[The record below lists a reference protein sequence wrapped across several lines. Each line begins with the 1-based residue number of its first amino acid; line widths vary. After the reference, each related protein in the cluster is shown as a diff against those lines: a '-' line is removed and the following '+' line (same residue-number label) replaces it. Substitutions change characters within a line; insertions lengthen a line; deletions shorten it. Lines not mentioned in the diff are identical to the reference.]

1 MYIHL
6 IFIYRHIQTFDSLD
20 HFVLENKIFKTPNLF
35 TNCPPLTC
43 NMSRL
48 LSMLVDGFWIFLK
61 IFIKCLWSLSSITSQ
76 LLFTCLHEYESIDRN
91 FLFYRN
97 RSWPAVS
104 QIWSLTDFPPTFTT
118 LLPNS
123 TPIVWLESFLTENS
137 KKNLK
142 IIDVYYFF
150 LNLIHLLIWR
160 KTEKKLQSIY

>member
-6 IFIYRHIQTFDSLD
+6 ILIYRHIQTFDSPD

-35 TNCPPLTC
+35 TNCPPPPHVMVMFTKYACRWIL
-43 NMSRL
+43 NFL
-48 LSMLVDGFWIFLK
+48 KFFHQMLV
-61 IFIKCLWSLSSITSQ
+61 KCEQ
-76 LLFTCLHEYESIDRN
+76 YYFTAIIHLCLHEYESIDRN

-97 RSWPAVS
+97 LSWPAVS

-150 LNLIHLLIWR
+150 LITQL
-160 KTEKKLQSIY
+160 T

>member
-6 IFIYRHIQTFDSLD
+6 IFIHVYRHIQTFDSLD
-20 HFVLENKIFKTPNLF
+20 HFVLKNKIFKTPNLF
-35 TNCPPLTC
+35 TNCPPLPLTC

-48 LSMLVDGFWIFLK
+48 LKFACRWILNFLK
-61 IFIKCLWSLSSITSQ
+61 FSIKCLWSVSSITSQ
-76 LLFTCLHEYESIDRN
+76 LLFICLHEYESIDRN

-142 IIDVYYFF
+142 IIDVYHFF
-150 LNLIHLLIWR
+150 LITQL
-160 KTEKKLQSIY
+160 T